1 MGNVPAEVSA
11 YLSRI
16 AKNAAQN
23 LSPEARY
30 LRARGA
36 AEARWAR
43 VRAQADHAGVTR
55 HWPGD
60 GEGEPAK

>member
-43 VRAQADHAGVTR
+43 VRAQAGVTR

>member
-23 LSPEARY
+23 LSPEARH

-43 VRAQADHAGVTR
+43 VRVQAGHADVR
-55 HWPGD
+55 LHWPGH
-60 GEGEPAK
+60 GEGEPSK